1 MATFLLKTEPEVYA
15 FSDLEQEREARWDG
29 VTNAQALIHLR
40 SAKVGDEIL
49 IYHTGD
55 EKAIVGLAKVTKAAY
70 EDPAQP
76 GKNARG
82 EPKFAVVD
90 LRAVRMAPNR
100 VTLAQVKADE
110 RFGEFPLVTQA
121 RLSVMP
127 VPAKLDG
134 ILRKWAGL
142 DK

>member
-1 MATFLLKTEPEVYA
+1 MATFLFKTEPDAYA
-15 FSDLEQEREARWDG
+15 FSDLEAEREACWDG

-40 SAKVGDEIL
+40 SAAVGDEVL

-55 EKAIVGLAKVTKAAY
+55 EKAIVGVAKVTKAAY
-70 EDPAQP
+70 EDPDQP

-90 LRAVRMAPNR
+90 LRAVRPVHNR
-100 VTLAQVKADE
+100 VTLAQIKADK
-110 RFGEFPLVTQA
+110 RFAEFPLVTLG

-127 VPAKLDG
+127 VPAKLDAV
-134 ILRKWAGL
+134 IRKWAGL
-142 DK
+142 T

>member
-1 MATFLLKTEPEVYA
+1 MSTWLLKTEPDEFAYA
-15 FSDLEQEREARWDG
+15 DLEAARESRWDG
-29 VTNAQALIHLR
+29 VSNAQALIHLR
-40 SAKVGDEIL
+40 GMAVGDDVL

-55 EKAIVGLAKVTKAAY
+55 EKAIVGLAKVTRAAY

-82 EPKFAVVD
+82 EPKHAVVD
-90 LRAVRMAPNR
+90 VRAVRSLPSR

-110 RFGEFPLVTQA
+110 RFAKFPLVKQG

-127 VPAKLDG
+127 VPAGLDR
-134 ILRKWAGL
+134 LVRKWGGIAP
-142 DK
+142 